1 MNKKLLTAAIGA
13 ALAAAPMFAANAA
26 PTVYGKFNVGVAMID
41 NGNDKVGDQDS
52 STIAMTDDASRI
64 GVKGEE
70 DLGGGMKALYMWE
83 IGVDVDNP
91 GDNSGTTG
99 TGGIGLSNRDTYVGL
114 GGGWGSLRLGQY
126 NTAYKLVSVPTEI
139 FGDTIGD
146 FTANGFSGETR
157 QANNIGYTSPSF
169 GGIQFALEYATANE
183 TGDTGTGGNGE
194 RNPLNGSISWSS
206 GPLYLAFGYY
216 DYDLLAA
223 NGLESAMKVSAQ
235 FKSGALRVAAT
246 YEDEKSKGTT
256 VVIDT
261 MNVAGSFAFGNHE
274 LGLSYSMYGAD
285 SDTGTTT
292 DLDCTMI
299 AAGYFYNFSKATALK
314 VVYNMIDNDTNA
326 TCFGR
331 MGATTASVQGLPN
344 PTAGKDPSGL
354 QVQISSSF

>member
-1 MNKKLLTAAIGA
+1 
-13 ALAAAPMFAANAA
+13 
-26 PTVYGKFNVGVAMID
+26 
-41 NGNDKVGDQDS
+41 
-52 STIAMTDDASRI
+52 
-64 GVKGEE
+64 
-70 DLGGGMKALYMWE
+70 
-83 IGVDVDNP
+83 
-91 GDNSGTTG
+91 
-99 TGGIGLSNRDTYVGL
+99 
-114 GGGWGSLRLGQY
+114 
-126 NTAYKLVSVPTEI
+126 VPTEI